1 MGDGKKVD
9 PRATTRKI
17 KRGTEGGKKIDRE
30 RVSRK
35 VRRRDGIS
43 HCKVFRATAGKGEDD
58 KNKDRERG

>member
-17 KRGTEGGKKIDRE
+17 KRGTEGGRKIDGE